1 MKKIAILVSL
11 LALAACAPRAVETTQ
26 SGSTVKPAPQ
36 VHQQPEIFS
45 TVTYP
50 AGTSFLS
57 RPDVQRYIDRK
68 VASGQFSREEMEAF
82 FANVENKPNIISI
95 MDKPGTSRPWY
106 EFRKN
111 NVAGNRISGGVKY
124 WNANEYAVSQAS
136 RIYGVSPELLVAI
149 VGIETNYASNMGS
162 FRTADA
168 LVTLAFN
175 YPRRAEFFRKEL
187 DEFLLMAH
195 EERRDMFTF
204 KGSYAG
210 AMGVPQFMPSSF
222 RKWAIDAD
230 HDGQRDIW
238 NNQQDVMA
246 SVANY
251 MKQHGW
257 KTGGKISVP
266 VTFQMT
272 EALQAKLDENT
283 QLTHTVGDFKRLGV
297 NVQDAS
303 VSDSEKAFL
312 YRLETAPGQYDYY
325 LGLNNFYTIW
335 QYNHSRLYVS
345 AVKEIAETVAR
356 SR

>member
-1 MKKIAILVSL
+1 MKKIAILVSV
-11 LALAACAPRAVETTQ
+11 LALAACAPKVVD
-26 SGSTVKPAPQ
+26 STSNGAEIKP
-36 VHQQPEIFS
+36 VRDGQPEIFS

-50 AGTSFLS
+50 DGTSFLS

-68 VASGQFSREEMEAF
+68 VASGKFSREEMEAF
-82 FANVENKPNIISI
+82 FANVQNKQNIIGI

-111 NVAGNRISGGVKY
+111 NVAGSRISGGVAY
-124 WNANEYAVSQAS
+124 WDANNNAVSQAS
-136 RIYGVSPELLVAI
+136 RLYGVPPEVLVAI
-149 VGIETNYASNMGS
+149 VGIETNYGGNTGS
-162 FRTADA
+162 FRVADA
-168 LVTLAFN
+168 LTTLAFN
-175 YPRRAEFFRKEL
+175 YPRRAEYFRKEL
-187 DEFLLMAH
+187 DEFLQLAH
-195 EERRDMFTF
+195 EERQDVFTF

-210 AMGVPQFMPSSF
+210 AMGLPQFMPSSY
-222 RKWAIDAD
+222 RKWAVDAN
-230 HDGQRDIW
+230 HDGHRNIW
-238 NNQQDVMA
+238 SDHQDVMA

-257 KTGGKISVP
+257 KTGGKIAVP
-266 VTFQMT
+266 VTLQMT

-297 NVQDAS
+297 QLQDAS
-303 VSDSEKAFL
+303 VADSEKAFL

-325 LGLNNFYTIW
+325 LGLNNFYAIW

-345 AVKEIAETVAR
+345 AVKEIAENVAR

>member
-1 MKKIAILVSL
+1 MKKLAILISL
-11 LALAACAPRAVETTQ
+11 ALLAACTPKTVEQTST
-26 SGSTVKPAPQ
+26 GVTVKP
-36 VHQQPEIFS
+36 VKDQQPEIFS
-45 TVTYP
+45 NVTYP
-50 AGTSFLS
+50 DGTTFLS

-68 VASGQFSREEMEAF
+68 VATGQFSRAEMEAF
-82 FANVENKPNIISI
+82 FANVQNKPNIIGI

-111 NVAGNRISGGVKY
+111 NVAGSRITGGVKY
-124 WNANEYAVSQAS
+124 WAVNDYAVTQAS
-136 RIYGVSPELLVAI
+136 RMYGVPPEVLVAI
-149 VGIETNYASNMGS
+149 VGIETNYGSNMGS

-187 DEFLLMAH
+187 DEFMLMAH
-195 EERRDMFTF
+195 EERQDMFTF

-210 AMGVPQFMPSSF
+210 AMGMPQFMPSSY
-222 RKWAIDAD
+222 RKWAVDAN
-230 HDGQRDIW
+230 HDGHRNIW
-238 NNQQDVMA
+238 SDSNDVMA

-266 VTFQMT
+266 VSFQMT
-272 EALQAKLDENT
+272 EAIQAKLDEDT

-297 NVQDAS
+297 QVSDAS
-303 VSDSEKAFL
+303 VADSEKAFL

-325 LGLNNFYTIW
+325 LGLNNFYAIW

-345 AVKEIAETVAR
+345 AVKEIAENVAR

>member
-11 LALAACAPRAVETTQ
+11 LALAACAPKTVEQTDT
-26 SGSTVKPAPQ
+26 GVTVKP
-36 VHQQPEIFS
+36 VKDTQPEIFS
-45 TVTYP
+45 SVTYP
-50 AGTSFLS
+50 DSTSFLS

-82 FANVENKPNIISI
+82 FANVQNKPNIISI

-111 NVAGNRISGGVKY
+111 NVAGSRISGGVNY

-136 RIYGVSPELLVAI
+136 RMYGVPPEVLVAI

-162 FRTADA
+162 FRVADA
-168 LVTLAFN
+168 LTTLAFN

-187 DEFLLMAH
+187 DELLQLAH
-195 EERRDMFTF
+195 EERRDVFTF

-222 RKWAIDAD
+222 RKWAVDAN
-230 HDGQRDIW
+230 HDGRRDIW
-238 NNQQDVMA
+238 SNQEDVMA

-257 KTGGKISVP
+257 QTGGKISVP
-266 VTFQMT
+266 VRLQMS

-283 QLTHTVGDFKRLGV
+283 QLTHSVGDFKRLGV
-297 NVQDAS
+297 QVLDNS
-303 VSDSEKAFL
+303 VADSEKAFL
-312 YRLETAPGQYDYY
+312 YRLETSPGQYDYY

-335 QYNHSRLYVS
+335 KYNNSRLYVS
-345 AVKEIAETVAR
+345 AVKEIADTVAR